1 MKLIQV
7 HTTELDKWIA
17 EHHYLHSTPAGAV
30 LRLEIQDD
38 DGRRI
43 GGMMWGRP
51 ISPRVDQLH
60 ILELTRM
67 YMVDDTEPYAESKAL
82 AAARRHIRKHCPN
95 IRGLIAYS
103 STGEGHS
110 GIIYQADGWFEVSR
124 TTAKSKGWSN
134 RGGRIDRDL
143 SPKIKYCRTP

>member
-1 MKLIQV
+1 MDSGAPLF
-7 HTTELDKWIA
+7 TLDTRRSGTA
-17 EHHYLHSTPAGAV
+17 P
-30 LRLEIQDD
+30 RNQDD

-103 STGEGHS
+103 STGEGPQWDHLS
-110 GIIYQADGWFEVSR
+110 
-124 TTAKSKGWSN
+124 
-134 RGGRIDRDL
+134 GGRVV
-143 SPKIKYCRTP
+143 